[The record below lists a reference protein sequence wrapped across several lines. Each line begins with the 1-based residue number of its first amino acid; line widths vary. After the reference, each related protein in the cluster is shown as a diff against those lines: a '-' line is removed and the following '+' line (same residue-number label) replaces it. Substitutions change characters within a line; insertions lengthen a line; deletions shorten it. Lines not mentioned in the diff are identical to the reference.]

1 MNPSIVVDIG
11 TEALW
16 VILKM
21 SAPIMMA
28 GLGIGLVIAL
38 FQALTTIQEMTLTF
52 VPKIIVIFGTVIF
65 MLPYMITTIVDFT
78 TSLFARMASLGQRG
92 CQVISLSSIYLVFF

>member
-1 MNPSIVVDIG
+1 MNPTIVVDIG

-21 SAPIMMA
+21 SAPVMLA

-38 FQALTTIQEMTLTF
+38 HL
-52 VPKIIVIFGTVIF
+52 
-65 MLPYMITTIVDFT
+65 
-78 TSLFARMASLGQRG
+78 SLK
-92 CQVISLSSIYLVFF
+92 SLSFLGL

>member
-1 MNPSIVVDIG
+1 MNASTVIEIG

-16 VILKM
+16 VILKL
-21 SAPIMMA
+21 SGPIMMA

-52 VPKIIVIFGTVIF
+52 VPKIVVIFATIIL
-65 MLPYMITTIVDFT
+65 MLPFMITVLTDFT
-78 TSLFARMASLGQRG
+78 NSLFDRMASLG
-92 CQVISLSSIYLVFF
+92 